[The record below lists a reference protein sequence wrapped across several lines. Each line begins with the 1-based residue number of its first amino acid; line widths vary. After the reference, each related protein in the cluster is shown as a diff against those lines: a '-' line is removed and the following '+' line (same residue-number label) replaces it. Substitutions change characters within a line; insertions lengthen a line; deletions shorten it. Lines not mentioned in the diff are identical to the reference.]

1 MYVRAKRLL
10 KILAGFTLLA
20 AGVVMWVTPGP
31 GWAAVIGGLV
41 LLSTEFEW
49 ACRLLTK
56 IKEKGGQLRDA
67 VVKRP
72 EPRNAETPS
81 CVKSKPNQDL

>member
-1 MYVRAKRLL
+1 MYLKAKRLL
-10 KILAGFTLLA
+10 KIIAGFTLLG

-31 GWAAVIGGLV
+31 GWAAVIAGLV

-56 IKEKGGQLRDA
+56 IKEKGGQLRDS
-67 VVKRP
+67 VVRRSGPRP
-72 EPRNAETPS
+72 AEPPS
-81 CVKSKPNQDL
+81 CVDSQSGQDL